1 MFIFRRIRDQLA
13 QLGHFDRLL
22 RALFW
27 NPVQQTLQQLFLLLS
42 YLQLSRVFFLL
53 LFFHAISCLGLH
65 LQRSLFLLDN
75 LENPRIIT
83 VFLLLCFACSE
94 FVAENAF
101 EFEFLLLNL
110 HLAGRWLQEP

>member
-1 MFIFRRIRDQLA
+1 MFIFRRIRDQFA

-27 NPVQQTLQQLFLLLS
+27 NPVQQTLQKLFLLLS
-42 YLQLSRVFFLL
+42 NLQLSRVFIIL
-53 LFFHAISCLGLH
+53 LFHHAISCLGLH
-65 LQRSLFLLDN
+65 LLRSLLLLYN
-75 LENPRIIT
+75 LENPRIVT
-83 VFLLLCFACSE
+83 VFLLLCFARSE

-101 EFEFLLLNL
+101 EFEFLLLDL